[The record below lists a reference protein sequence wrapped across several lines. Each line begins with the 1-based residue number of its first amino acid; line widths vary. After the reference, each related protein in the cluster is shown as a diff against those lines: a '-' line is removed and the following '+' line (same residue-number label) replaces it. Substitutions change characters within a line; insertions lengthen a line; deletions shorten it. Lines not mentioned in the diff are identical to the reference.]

1 MINKFNKKTA
11 TQQNAHL
18 WYLLFLSLGSL
29 TFLTVKSG
37 FKIQWNTG
45 FLCYSLVFGVC
56 YALTVIF
63 NVVAIKCGPLSL
75 TALIVSYS
83 LILSTCFG
91 IIVLREPAS
100 PFLLIGV
107 VLLIIS
113 LALIHIKANSQEKRY
128 SVKWIICSVLAAVG
142 NSFLICT
149 QKIFQ
154 TRYKGVFQTEF
165 MFFSMLAVIV
175 ISITFILITRSKPGR
190 STIKQGGLF
199 ATVSGVMNA
208 LTNLLVMTVSINMP
222 LSVVSPFV
230 SAGGILITALFA
242 FLFFREKLSMRELV
256 GLVVGTVS
264 VVFLCL

>member
-1 MINKFNKKTA
+1 
-11 TQQNAHL
+11 
-18 WYLLFLSLGSL
+18 
-29 TFLTVKSG
+29 
-37 FKIQWNTG
+37 
-45 FLCYSLVFGVC
+45 
-56 YALTVIF
+56 
-63 NVVAIKCGPLSL
+63 
-75 TALIVSYS
+75 
-83 LILSTCFG
+83 
-91 IIVLREPAS
+91 
-100 PFLLIGV
+100 
-107 VLLIIS
+107 
-113 LALIHIKANSQEKRY
+113 
-128 SVKWIICSVLAAVG
+128 
-142 NSFLICT
+142 
-149 QKIFQ
+149 
-154 TRYKGVFQTEF
+154 